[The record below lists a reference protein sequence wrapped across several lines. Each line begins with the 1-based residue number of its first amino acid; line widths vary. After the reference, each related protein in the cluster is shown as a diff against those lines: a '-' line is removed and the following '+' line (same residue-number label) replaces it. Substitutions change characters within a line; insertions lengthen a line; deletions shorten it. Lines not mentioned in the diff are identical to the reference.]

1 MEQNNNGTEQGEKN
15 QLVREVAD
23 KKYEYGF
30 TTDVHTEIIE
40 RGLNEDVI
48 RLISSK
54 KGEPEWLLD
63 FRLKAYRYWLT
74 LEQPKWGHVNLPEID
89 YQAISYY
96 ADPTKKQKEEG
107 SKEIDP
113 ELMKTFDKLGIP
125 LHERLA
131 LSGVAIDAVMDSVSV
146 KTTFKEKLQEKGI
159 IFSSISEAV
168 RENPELVRKYL
179 GTVVP
184 YRDNYSLRSIVPF
197 SPTVPSFIFRAVF
210 AVRWN
215 SPPISASTRE
225 TRDSLSAP
233 SLSAT
238 TVVTSLISKVAPLR
252 CATKTSFMPPLS
264 RLW

>member
-159 IFSSISEAV
+159 IFCSISEAV
-168 RENPELVRKYL
+168 RENP
-179 GTVVP
+179 
-184 YRDNYSLRSIVPF
+184 
-197 SPTVPSFIFRAVF
+197 
-210 AVRWN
+210 
-215 SPPISASTRE
+215 
-225 TRDSLSAP
+225 
-233 SLSAT
+233 
-238 TVVTSLISKVAPLR
+238 
-252 CATKTSFMPPLS
+252 
-264 RLW
+264 

>member
-1 MEQNNNGTEQGEKN
+1 MAARLPPEGLSLLAHIGAAQMGTCQPA
-15 QLVREVAD
+15 RD
-23 KKYEYGF
+23 
-30 TTDVHTEIIE
+30 
-40 RGLNEDVI
+40 
-48 RLISSK
+48 RLS
-54 KGEPEWLLD
+54 GHLLLCRPD
-63 FRLKAYRYWLT
+63 QET
-74 LEQPKWGHVNLPEID
+74 
-89 YQAISYY
+89 
-96 ADPTKKQKEEG
+96 KEEG

-184 YRDNYSLRSIVPF
+184 YRDNYSLRSTVPS

-225 TRDSLSAP
+225 TQDSLSAP

-238 TVVTSLISKVAPLR
+238 TVVTSLISKAAPPR
-252 CATKTSFMPPLS
+252 CATKPASCRHCRDCGEGRRRGEILHCAKLVS
-264 RLW
+264 W